1 MFRSMG
7 GAAFGSLFKATDFTT
22 QTENTTLTVPDGANA
37 IHIQAAVGGGAS
49 GVNGFAYDKS
59 GGESGGTGGGSA
71 AYISDKVFSVS
82 QGETLTLTVG
92 AGGTGNTGSIPNTQ
106 GVDGENTVLSGSST
120 GSIFTLGAGEAGGST
135 GGSSPNGSVRTNLPS
150 AGGTATINGTT
161 LTSGT
166 FIEANGAAVTFDTAT
181 TLNQGPV
188 GTFDQSGNG
197 EAGAT
202 GNNCSGDN
210 CRVGGSVGGDSYA
223 DNIAGGA
230 GASSSGAGTNGG
242 DGTRGSGG
250 GGGAAQ
256 VNTPP
261 TATNG
266 GDGGDGEIIYRF
278 IKVL

>member
-7 GAAFGSLFKATDFTT
+7 GAAFGSLFKATNFTT

-92 AGGTGNTGSIPNTQ
+92 AGGTGNTGGTPNQQ

-135 GGSSPNGSVRTNLPS
+135 GGSSPLTEAFVPIFLP
-150 AGGTATINGTT
+150 
-161 LTSGT
+161 L
-166 FIEANGAAVTFDTAT
+166 EA
-181 TLNQGPV
+181 LQ
-188 GTFDQSGNG
+188 QST
-197 EAGAT
+197 EQHLL
-202 GNNCSGDN
+202 
-210 CRVGGSVGGDSYA
+210 
-223 DNIAGGA
+223 
-230 GASSSGAGTNGG
+230 
-242 DGTRGSGG
+242 
-250 GGGAAQ
+250 Q
-256 VNTPP
+256 VLLLKPMEQLSLLLP
-261 TATNG
+261 
-266 GDGGDGEIIYRF
+266 
-278 IKVL
+278 LLL

>member
-1 MFRSMG
+1 M
-7 GAAFGSLFKATDFTT
+7 
-22 QTENTTLTVPDGANA
+22 
-37 IHIQAAVGGGAS
+37 
-49 GVNGFAYDKS
+49 
-59 GGESGGTGGGSA
+59 
-71 AYISDKVFSVS
+71 
-82 QGETLTLTVG
+82 
-92 AGGTGNTGSIPNTQ
+92 
-106 GVDGENTVLSGSST
+106 DGENTVLSGSST

-230 GASSSGAGTNGG
+230 GASSSGSGTNGG

>member
-22 QTENTTLTVPDGANA
+22 QTSNITLTVPNGANA

-49 GVNGFAYDKS
+49 GVNGFSYDKS
-59 GGESGGTGGGSA
+59 GGESAGTAGGSG
-71 AYISDKVFSVS
+71 AYVSDKVFSVS
-82 QGETLTLTVG
+82 QGETLTLIVG
-92 AGGTGNTGSIPNTQ
+92 AGGTGNTGGYPNQQ

-150 AGGTATINGTT
+150 AGGTATIDGTT
-161 LTSGT
+161 ITSGT
-166 FIEANGAAVTFDTAT
+166 FIEANGASVTFATAT

-188 GTFDQSGNG
+188 GIFDQSGNG
-197 EAGAT
+197 EAGFT

-210 CRVGGSVGGDSYA
+210 CRVDGSVGGDSYA
-223 DNIAGGA
+223 DNIAGGTA
-230 GASSSGAGTNGG
+230 GTASGAGTAGG

-256 VNTPP
+256 VDGGGFTL
-261 TATNG
+261 G